1 MSLAHEAALLYAA
14 NHAQGA
20 IALLRTEIRAP
31 AGRSNKQAWLMLF
44 DLYEITQNRSEF
56 ESLSMLFTVRFEQ
69 SPPIWAESADAA
81 VDPRRAQNRERKDF
95 FALKPNPAGDLAPE
109 IEKFLAFAEDMG
121 TVRLDVAK
129 VPGMTPEEASL
140 LAAAL
145 QHLRKSRLPMWFNN
159 MDSLERV
166 LRATLN
172 EGVSEQTRPY
182 WLLLFEILILQEKMD
197 AFEDLGMQYAVAFE
211 ISPPNWEAYVN
222 TISAATAKSAPA
234 APARAEPDAGFALK
248 GVLSAASQNQLA
260 DLAGYA
266 ADHGEVVVDMSKLLR
281 IDFACGAQ
289 LFEVVKAIE
298 LGGKRVVFAQ
308 LSELNAA
315 VLEAFGV
322 NRHATL
328 VRRKAT

>member
-1 MSLAHEAALLYAA
+1 MPLAHEAALLYAA
-14 NHAQGA
+14 NHTEAA
-20 IALLRTEIRAP
+20 IALLRAEIRAP

-44 DLYEITQNRSEF
+44 DLYEVTQNRSEF

-69 SPPIWAESADAA
+69 SPPMWAENADAA
-81 VDPRRAQNRERKDF
+81 VDPRRAQSRERKDF
-95 FALKPNPAGDLAPE
+95 FALKPTPAGDLAPE

-129 VPGMTPEEASL
+129 VSAMTPEEASL
-140 LAAAL
+140 FGAAL
-145 QHLRKSRLPMWFNN
+145 QHLRKSRLPMWFNH

-166 LRATLN
+166 LRATFN
-172 EGVSEQTRPY
+172 EGVSELTRPY
-182 WLLLFEILILQEKMD
+182 WLLLFEVLILQGKMD
-197 AFEDLGMQYAVAFE
+197 AFEDLGMEYAVAFE

-222 TISAATAKSAPA
+222 SISAAAAKSAPA
-234 APARAEPDAGFALK
+234 APAAPEAGFSLK

-266 ADHGEVVVDMSKLLR
+266 ASHAEVAVDMGKLLR
-281 IDFACGAQ
+281 IDFATGSQ
-289 LFEVVKAIE
+289 LFEAVKAIE
-298 LGGKRVVFAQ
+298 LAGKRVVFTH

-328 VRRKAT
+328 VRRKST